1 MKEIITPSNK
11 TIFTEEEISKI
22 LGIISSEKGSISSR
36 IDGLTYYTIN
46 KAPNNEKKERQFEVT
61 LHYHAPSYFESKSH
75 IMGYFETLNFFK
87 LLKEIELFTGI

>member
-75 IMGYFETLNFFK
+75 IMGYFEHLTFLNYLRK
-87 LLKEIELFTGI
+87 